1 MCSIVGLLNKNGGD
15 VKASL
20 LSMLDLT
27 LHRGPDGCGILV
39 GDQVSRA
46 DSITSVDTSNLYGTS
61 GMGHLRLRIT
71 GTSGTQPLF
80 DCQKRFSLG
89 FNGEIWNYRELRSQ
103 LQMRG
108 HIFETDSDSEVIIH
122 LIEENFKK
130 SNSLL
135 DGVSSTIKQIDG
147 EWAFA
152 VVDTVTKQVVLA
164 RDPIGVKQ
172 LYYGQNENQ
181 MAFASEK
188 KPLLGLGLVP
198 TRVLPGNVV
207 KTSFDSN
214 LATNVEINQVN
225 ELEKPPV
232 TILDED
238 VAVQTYKKSLFEAIS
253 KRIEGQEHIGVIFS
267 GGVDSVLVAQIAKI
281 LGKKITCFVSGT
293 EDSTDIIAAR
303 RAANEL
309 GLELKENIITEEK
322 IYLELENILSAIESA
337 DHLQVDVAIPV
348 FFAVSAAKQ
357 DGIRVML
364 TGQGADELFAG
375 YPWYPKILEDEGAEV
390 LNTSLWNDIKSLYKD
405 TLEREDKI
413 TMYHSIEL
421 RVPYLDPSVIESAM
435 RISEMLK
442 IKDGWGKYVHRK
454 VAESVGVPQYIAWRP
469 KEAAQHGSEAHRNL
483 SNVLLKKIHF
493 DAEALLPKTD
503 NESLGSAYRYN
514 HDVYSDNDRLQTILN
529 HIGSRIGI

>member
-15 VKASL
+15 VKAGIM
-20 LSMLDLT
+20 SMLNLT
-27 LHRGPDGCGILV
+27 SHRGPDGCGILV
-39 GDQVSRA
+39 GDRVSRA
-46 DSITSVDTSNLYGTS
+46 DNIQSINTSNLYGTS

-89 FNGEIWNYRELRSQ
+89 FNGEIWNYKELRSE
-103 LQMRG
+103 LIRD
-108 HIFETDSDSEVIIH
+108 HVFETDSDSEVIIH

-130 SNSLL
+130 SNSLS
-135 DGVSSTIKQIDG
+135 DSVSSAIKQIDG

-152 VVDTVTKQVVLA
+152 VVDTITKQVILA

-172 LYYGQNENQ
+172 LYYGQNESQ

-188 KPLLGLGLVP
+188 KPLLALGLVP

-207 KTSFDSN
+207 KTSFDAN
-214 LATNVEINQVN
+214 LTTNVEISRVN
-225 ELEKPPV
+225 ELAKQPI
-232 TILDED
+232 TILNED
-238 VAVQTYKKSLFEAIS
+238 IAIQTYKKSLFEAIS
-253 KRIEGQEHIGVIFS
+253 KRVEGQERVGVIFS
-267 GGVDSVLVAQIAKI
+267 GGVDSVLVAQMAKI

-293 EDSTDIIAAR
+293 EDSADIVAAR
-303 RAANEL
+303 RAADDL
-309 GLELKENIITEEK
+309 GLELKESLITEEK
-322 IYLELENILSAIESA
+322 ISLELESIISAIEST
-337 DHLQVDVAIPV
+337 DHLQVDVVIPV

-357 DGIRVML
+357 AGIRVML

-375 YPWYPKILEDEGAEV
+375 YPWYPNILEDDGAEV
-390 LNTSLWNDIKSLYKD
+390 LNASLWRDIKSLYKD

-421 RVPYLDPSVIESAM
+421 RVPYLDPSVIKSAM
-435 RISEMLK
+435 GISVMLK

-454 VAESVGVPQYIAWRP
+454 VAESVGIPQYIAWRP
-469 KEAAQHGSEAHRNL
+469 KEAAQHGSETHKNL

-493 DAEALLPKTD
+493 DAEALLPKAD
-503 NESLGSAYRYN
+503 NESLGSVYRYN
-514 HDVYSDNDRLQTILN
+514 HDVYSNNDRLQTILN
-529 HIGSRIGI
+529 YIGSKIGI